1 MLAGVGPTASILTSS
16 GVTVGVD
23 VEIADFPKVWGI
35 SCILE
40 RSPHEME
47 TIWTQGF
54 RVEVN
59 LDLRI
64 IQVLLIHL
72 TGNQKDNCDGHSC
85 QDSEFIAH

>member
-59 LDLRI
+59 LNLRI

-72 TGNQKDNCDGHSC
+72 TGNQKDNCDGHSRK
-85 QDSEFIAH
+85 DS